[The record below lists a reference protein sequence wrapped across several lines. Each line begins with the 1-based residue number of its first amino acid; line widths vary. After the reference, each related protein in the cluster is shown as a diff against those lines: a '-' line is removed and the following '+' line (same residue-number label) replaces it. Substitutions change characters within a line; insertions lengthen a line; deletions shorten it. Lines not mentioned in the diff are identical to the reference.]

1 MSSQAQAS
9 SDEQALAR
17 LADTEY
23 LVRRSVTKGYQI
35 FSILAPPI
43 YAGVS
48 IFRKGRGHLTVN
60 RLLRATWL
68 GGAAGRRCKI
78 SSVPYIPHT
87 HSGIASGGAFEYVRS
102 SNSSSETLRSRRIRA
117 AYDTDAL
124 RADDHATIGAL
135 LCAVLTPAIF
145 WKRGTAIHL
154 IFGGAGLGTAAG
166 YFTHVA
172 RSASG
177 DVPPRPVVPQIV
189 PSS

>member
-1 MSSQAQAS
+1 MSSQAQAN
-9 SDEQALAR
+9 SDEQTLAR
-17 LADTEY
+17 FADTEY
-23 LVRRSVTKGYQI
+23 LVRRSVTKGYQL
-35 FSILAPPI
+35 FSILTPPI
-43 YAGVS
+43 YAGIS
-48 IFRKGRGHLTVN
+48 HLTVN

-68 GGAAGRRCKI
+68 GGAAG
-78 SSVPYIPHT
+78 
-87 HSGIASGGAFEYVRS
+87 IASGGAFEYIRS

-117 AYDTDAL
+117 VYDVSAM
-124 RADDHATIGAL
+124 ADDHSTIGAL

-177 DVPPRPVVPQIV
+177 DVPPRPVVPQIA
-189 PSS
+189 SGS